1 MSEGPLLEIRQLRV
15 RYRKGRRT
23 VDAIDDVSFDLSP
36 GETVGLVGESGSGK
50 STLANA
56 ILGLVPIAAGE
67 IRFAGQDV
75 ARLSFKQRRAFYRQ
89 AQIVF
94 QDPYS
99 SLNPVRTIGRIL
111 AEPLEA
117 LGHIDRA
124 AARVRVH
131 AMLARVGLP
140 QDAEGR
146 YPHEFSGG
154 QRQRIAIARALM
166 PNPRLV
172 ICDEATSALDLSIQA
187 QILNVLQD
195 LQAGS
200 DLSYLFVSH
209 DLEVVKH
216 MCNRIIVLY
225 RGRVMESG
233 AAALVFGV
241 PAHPYTHALREAAP
255 VPDPRSQ
262 RERRLAATAIS
273 LNARPLEQL
282 TPAGS
287 LCPFAPRCAYVEPR
301 CWSER
306 PLLQPSQDNGQVAC
320 HRFPQWRSAE
330 HGPTGT
336 SGGGKSAPTLVRRVP
351 APGLVP
357 NSPARPL

>member
-1 MSEGPLLEIRQLRV
+1 MSQGPLLEIRQLRV

-23 VDAIDDVSFDLSP
+23 VDAIDDVSFDVSP

-56 ILGLVPIAAGE
+56 ILGLVPIESGE
-67 IRFAGQDV
+67 IRFAGRDV
-75 ARLSFKQRRAFYRQ
+75 AHLSFKERRAFYHR

-117 LGHIDRA
+117 LERTDRA
-124 AARVRVH
+124 AARERVQ
-131 AMLARVGLP
+131 AMLDRVGLP

-187 QILNVLQD
+187 QILNMLQD
-195 LQAGS
+195 LQADSG
-200 DLSYLFVSH
+200 LSYLFVSH

-225 RGRVMESG
+225 RGRVMEAG
-233 AAALVFGV
+233 AAASVFGS

-255 VPDPRSQ
+255 VPNPRSQ
-262 RERRLAATAIS
+262 RDRRLAATSSTAPPFEK
-273 LNARPLEQL
+273 LA
-282 TPAGS
+282 PAGS
-287 LCPFAPRCAYVEPR
+287 FCPFAPRCAYAEPR
-301 CWSER
+301 CWSDR
-306 PLLQPSQDNGQVAC
+306 PLLQRLEDNAQVAC
-320 HRFPQWRSAE
+320 HRFPQWRLDE
-330 HGPTGT
+330 HVPTGT
-336 SGGGKSAPTLVRRVP
+336 SGGSKSAPTLVRSVP
-351 APGLVP
+351 VPDPVP
-357 NSPARPL
+357 NSRARHL

>member
-1 MSEGPLLEIRQLRV
+1 VSQAPLLEIRQLRV
-15 RYRKGRRT
+15 RYSDGRRT
-23 VDAIDDVSFDLSP
+23 VDAIDDVSFDVFP

-67 IRFAGQDV
+67 VRFAGQDV
-75 ARLSFKQRRAFYRQ
+75 VHLSFKERRAFYRQ

-146 YPHEFSGG
+146 YPREFSGG

-200 DLSYLFVSH
+200 GLSYLFVSH

-233 AAALVFGV
+233 TAASVFGI

-255 VPDPRSQ
+255 VPNPRSQ
-262 RERRLAATAIS
+262 RDRRLAATGSKAP
-273 LNARPLEQL
+273 ALEKR
-282 TPAGS
+282 AAAES
-287 LCPFAPRCAYVEPR
+287 LCPFAPRCAYVETR

-306 PLLQPSQDNGQVAC
+306 PLLQPSEDNGEVAC

-336 SGGGKSAPTLVRRVP
+336 SGGGKSAPILVRRVP
-351 APGLVP
+351 TADLLP
-357 NSPARPL
+357 NYPARPL